1 MKDYL
6 SRAKKIYDRIIEI
19 RRDIHM
25 HPELGGEETRTS
37 GIIKQV
43 LEEIGVDEID
53 DSVGTSVVA
62 TIRGGKGPGK
72 CLALR
77 ADMDAL
83 PVQENT
89 GLPYASTVPGVMH
102 ACGHDFH
109 VAMMLGN
116 AMILTELK
124 DEFAGTIKLIFQH
137 SEEKQ
142 PGGAKPLV
150 AAGVM
155 DGVDAI
161 FGMHVSPSEAEQ
173 CGTVAFREGPFTTF
187 ADEFR
192 FNIYASG
199 GHGSQPQKVADP
211 ILTAAEMIT
220 MFERLQAREIAP
232 GEWAVFMMNLI
243 HGGAVTNI
251 IPDHV
256 EMAGNARGYVESV
269 RQQMVSN
276 AKRVVSAMETVSGC
290 RIEMDYTK
298 GYDPVY
304 NDEELTELLF
314 RALPDVIGE
323 DRVIHLKEALS
334 FSEDFS
340 FYSTLTD
347 VPQVYMILRGGH
359 EGDYL
364 VPLHNAECAIR
375 EEAVPYGIAAAV
387 GAAMAYLS

>member
-1 MKDYL
+1 M
-6 SRAKKIYDRIIEI
+6 
-19 RRDIHM
+19 
-25 HPELGGEETRTS
+25 
-37 GIIKQV
+37 
-43 LEEIGVDEID
+43 
-53 DSVGTSVVA
+53 
-62 TIRGGKGPGK
+62 
-72 CLALR
+72 
-77 ADMDAL
+77 
-83 PVQENT
+83 
-89 GLPYASTVPGVMH
+89 
-102 ACGHDFH
+102 
-109 VAMMLGN
+109 
-116 AMILTELK
+116 
-124 DEFAGTIKLIFQH
+124 
-137 SEEKQ
+137 
-142 PGGAKPLV
+142 
-150 AAGVM
+150 
-155 DGVDAI
+155 
-161 FGMHVSPSEAEQ
+161 
-173 CGTVAFREGPFTTF
+173 AFREGPFTTF

-232 GEWAVFMMNLI
+232 GDWAVFMMNLI

-251 IPDHV
+251 IPNHV

-276 AKRVVSAMETVSGC
+276 AERVVSAMETLSGC
-290 RIEMDYTK
+290 RIEMKYTK

-304 NDEELTELLF
+304 NDEELSELLF

-323 DRVIHLKEALS
+323 ERVIHLKDALS

-347 VPQVYMILRGGH
+347 VPQVYMILQGGH